1 MLRRQSARE
10 SAARTYARALPIVPV
25 RARGLTIEG
34 ADGRRYLDC
43 LSGAGT
49 LALGHNHPVVL
60 EAIRKVLDS
69 GAPLHVLD
77 LATPVKDA
85 FVTELFRTLPP
96 GLADHARVQFCGPAG
111 TDAVEAA
118 LTLVRAATG
127 RTGVLAFTG
136 AYHGLT
142 AGSLEASGGAH
153 DVRVAR
159 LPYPQDYRCPF
170 GVGGERGAELGAR
183 WAESLLDDPKSGVRH
198 PAGMILEPV
207 QGEGGVIPAPDRWMR
222 RMRQITAER
231 SIPLIADE
239 VQTGVGRT
247 GAFWAVEH
255 SGIVPDVMV
264 MSKAIGG
271 SLPLAVIVYR
281 DALDVWQPGAH
292 AGTFRGNQLAMAAG
306 TATLAYVR
314 ENRLAERAA
323 TLGSRMLGQLRSLAR
338 DFPCMGDVRGRGLM
352 IGVEM
357 VDPEGA
363 SGPGPIGVQR
373 AATQAGDERGATAD
387 GAHAHDVDPRPA
399 LPSAPALAAAVRR
412 ECLRRGLIVEL
423 GGRHASV
430 VRLLPPLTITDEQA
444 TAVLDRLADAMAAAS
459 RSPRPSLSPHRS
471 QGRGQSLSTSRSR
484 SRSRSRRMSD
494 QRNPQPGSG
503 SGPGSGSESGSQ
515 SGAESGPESGAESGS
530 QSESGPE
537 FKSEPEPESESGSG
551 SGSESGLRPPGRPAD
566 ERQHRSENRAEPEPR
581 YRLQGRGQNR
591 PEPRAQGQ
599 SPNLPEQES
608 QPELQGEGKDRPKP
622 QAQGQPP
629 PQRQGQT
636 SNRSEQEFQR
646 QLQGQGQGQGQG
658 QTHTRP
664 GHEPEQESQPRLQG
678 QGQTHTR
685 PEREPEHESQRQSQ
699 DPGQGR
705 SSWPPGTDRRRGG
718 HAEWAG

>member
-1 MLRRQSARE
+1 MGAAVCARPSTGGRTGGGVAVTEPVPEEAPSGRTTGTRPDGASDAGSPVAGALAAGTAAAGNRTGGRPAHEGILRRQSARE

-85 FVTELFRTLPP
+85 FITELFRTLPP

-118 LTLVRAATG
+118 LKLVRAATG

-136 AYHGLT
+136 AYHGMT
-142 AGSLEASGGAH
+142 AGSLEASGGAF

-170 GVGGERGAELGAR
+170 GVGGERGAELAAR
-183 WAESLLDDPKSGVRH
+183 WTESVLDDPKSGVRH

-207 QGEGGVIPAPDRWMR
+207 QGEGGVIPAPDGWMR

-255 SGIVPDVMV
+255 SGVVPDVMV
-264 MSKAIGG
+264 LSKAIGG
-271 SLPLAVIVYR
+271 SLPLAVVVYR
-281 DALDVWQPGAH
+281 DALDVWRPGAH

-314 ENRLAERAA
+314 ENHLAERAA
-323 TLGSRMLGQLRSLAR
+323 TLGGRMLGQLRRLAQ

-357 VDPEGA
+357 VDPEGE
-363 SGPGPIGVQR
+363 SGSGAIGAPQVVAQAGGEPGPS
-373 AATQAGDERGATAD
+373 AD
-387 GAHAHDVDPRPA
+387 GVHAHDHDVTPRPT
-399 LPSAPALAAAVRR
+399 LPSAPGHAPYPAAPALAAAVRR

-444 TAVLDRLADAMAAAS
+444 AAVLDRLADAMAAVSSSHIRGAGRRVPDQPNHQPRLEHQPEPQS
-459 RSPRPSLSPHRS
+459 ERQTQSHQPQHQSQNQSQNRPSLP
-471 QGRGQSLSTSRSR
+471 
-484 SRSRSRRMSD
+484 
-494 QRNPQPGSG
+494 
-503 SGPGSGSESGSQ
+503 
-515 SGAESGPESGAESGS
+515 
-530 QSESGPE
+530 
-537 FKSEPEPESESGSG
+537 PEP
-551 SGSESGLRPPGRPAD
+551 
-566 ERQHRSENRAEPEPR
+566 
-581 YRLQGRGQNR
+581 
-591 PEPRAQGQ
+591 
-599 SPNLPEQES
+599 
-608 QPELQGEGKDRPKP
+608 
-622 QAQGQPP
+622 
-629 PQRQGQT
+629 
-636 SNRSEQEFQR
+636 
-646 QLQGQGQGQGQG
+646 
-658 QTHTRP
+658 
-664 GHEPEQESQPRLQG
+664 
-678 QGQTHTR
+678 
-685 PEREPEHESQRQSQ
+685 
-699 DPGQGR
+699 
-705 SSWPPGTDRRRGG
+705 DRRQGG